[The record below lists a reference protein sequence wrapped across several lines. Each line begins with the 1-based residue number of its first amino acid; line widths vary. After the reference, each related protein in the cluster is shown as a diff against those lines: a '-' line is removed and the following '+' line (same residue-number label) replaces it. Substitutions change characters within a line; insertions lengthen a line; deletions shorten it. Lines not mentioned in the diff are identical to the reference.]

1 MRHIFAAMLIVLVC
15 ASMAETASARTS
27 RDPYGGRGD
36 ASASDECGPGKYF
49 VGVVGATGAWI
60 DQIAVLCAELKP
72 DGTFKGAKSIASRGG
87 TGGAFH
93 PAVMCPKDQAITD
106 VTITV
111 GVNLEVLQ
119 LELFCTGVKNP
130 ALRTPLLF
138 AGNGGT
144 YKSQNTQSCLAGEV
158 GKGLNINYGKYING
172 AGIICDALKIPAAAP
187 SPPPPPPPPE
197 PQTPP
202 PPPVTPPPPAQQF
215 VEVLKDVDVYTKP
228 GGNDQDRKKDANGND
243 VTLFAG
249 TQGVTL
255 IERRTPW
262 FHLNWPGQDGWVY
275 SGSGWL
281 SLKLP

>member
-1 MRHIFAAMLIVLVC
+1 MRRIFAVVALLCLGSAV
-15 ASMAETASARTS
+15 AATQAAARTF

-49 VGVVGATGAWI
+49 VGVVGATGAWL

-72 DGTFKGAKSIASRGG
+72 DGTFKGAKSIAARGG
-87 TGGAFH
+87 GGGAFH
-93 PAVMCPKDQAITD
+93 PAVTCPKDQAITD
-106 VTITV
+106 VTVTV
-111 GVNLEVLQ
+111 SVNLEVLQ

-144 YKSQNTQSCLAGEV
+144 YRSEETQSCAAGEF
-158 GKGLNINYGKYING
+158 GKGLNINYGKYVNG
-172 AGIICDALKIPAAAP
+172 VGIICDALTIPAAA
-187 SPPPPPPPPE
+187 PPPPPPPP
-197 PQTPP
+197 PTDTPP
-202 PPPVTPPPPAQQF
+202 PPPVTPPPPAEQF

-228 GGNDQDRKKDANGND
+228 GGADEDRKKDANGND

-249 TQGVTL
+249 TAGVTV
-255 IERRTPW
+255 IERKVPW
-262 FHLNWPGQDGWVY
+262 FHLKWPGQDGWVY
-275 SGSGWL
+275 SGSGWV